1 MSEPMAAV
9 SAVLD
14 DGGQVSIRPTDA
26 GDERALT
33 VLYTGLGIHDERL
46 RSPRGRNTVAGT
58 AREAAALVPI
68 GQSVTAWANNEL
80 IGVAAYQALASPHE
94 ARVTVAVTSRWR
106 RRGVGTLLLEHL
118 ISRARQ
124 RGIESFHADVPA
136 NNSEMLG
143 VLADLGLAGKL
154 PAQPDV
160 SPGDASRGPLG
171 SMRRRPGSV
180 AFDLSLRYDERYLEA
195 VAERESRADVL
206 SLRRVFTPASVAVV
220 GASRREA
227 SVGNA
232 VVRHL
237 LGAGFHGPVYPVNP
251 HADSI
256 AGLRAYPSVS
266 ALPEV
271 PDLVVVAIPAPAVA
285 DVAEEC
291 GQCGAGGLVVLSAG
305 FSDLDAG
312 RLRQSVR
319 HYGMRMVGPNCIGVA
334 NTDLTVALDATFT
347 KRIASPGSVGVLT
360 QSGGIGFAVSESLHS
375 VGLGVSTF
383 ASVGN
388 KCDVSGND
396 LLLWW
401 RHDDQTEVAIIYLE
415 SFGNPRKFAY
425 LARQL
430 GRRIPLVVI
439 RAGASKVAQRAA
451 RSHTAATATPAVI
464 REELFRQAGVV
475 ATDDLAEAI
484 DAVAFFSWQPLP
496 AGRRV
501 ALVCNT
507 GGAGVVAADA
517 CDRHGLQVPPLS
529 TATQNALAAILPAV
543 GGAVTNPVDTTAGV
557 SAELFGRVLETVA
570 ADPGIDAIIPILTPT
585 AVSPTEQI
593 LDSIQLHVP
602 VAAVLLGQRETL
614 TLHGRV
620 PVYSSATAAVRALGH
635 AADYA
640 ATRSRDPGNVP
651 ELAGIDRDA
660 AEAAIGAYLAGH
672 PEGGWLD
679 GSGPD
684 AVALAY
690 GLPAAPS
697 VIAHD
702 AEKAA
707 KALTGLGGRV
717 AMKAQASG
725 MVHRSDEHAVVLGV
739 QTADEARSAYRRLA
753 ATFGDRLSG
762 VLVQQMIPPGTEML
776 VGFVRD
782 PMFGPLVQV
791 GAGGVTTDVVKDRS
805 ARLLPLTDRDA
816 QDMIGSLRM
825 SPLLAGFRDAP
836 PLDVAALTDVLY
848 RVARLAAD
856 LPTVAELD
864 INPLILY
871 PVGCAAVDVKI
882 RVAPAL
888 VIDPYLRE
896 LR

>member
-9 SAVLD
+9 SAVLE

-26 GDERALT
+26 RDEQALAL
-33 VLYTGLGIHDERL
+33 LYAGLGIADGR
-46 RSPRGRNTVAGT
+46 PRPRRDRGVAAGTGT
-58 AREAAALVPI
+58 AREAAALAPI
-68 GQSVTAWANNEL
+68 GQSVTAWANSEL
-80 IGVAAYQALASPHE
+80 IGVAAYQALGSPRE
-94 ARVTVAVTSRWR
+94 AQVTVAVTSRWQ

-124 RGIESFHADVPA
+124 RGIESFHADIPA
-136 NNSEMLG
+136 DNSEMLR
-143 VLADLGLAGKL
+143 VLADLGLAGKP
-154 PAQPDV
+154 PAQSDA

-171 SMRRRPGSV
+171 TMRRRPGSV

-206 SLRRVFTPASVAVV
+206 SLRRVFMPGSVAVV

-227 SVGNA
+227 SIGNA

-312 RLRQSVR
+312 RLRESVR

-334 NTDLTVALDATFT
+334 NTDLAVALDATFT
-347 KRIASPGSVGVLT
+347 KRIATPGSVGVLT
-360 QSGGIGFAVSESLHS
+360 QSGGIGFAVSESLHG

-388 KCDVSGND
+388 KYDVSGND

-401 RHDDQTEVAIIYLE
+401 RHDDQTKVAIIYLE

-425 LARQL
+425 LAREL

-439 RAGASKVAQRAA
+439 RAGASTVAQRAA

-464 REELFRQAGVV
+464 RDELFRQAGVV

-484 DAVAFFSWQPLP
+484 DAVGFFSWQPLP
-496 AGRRV
+496 EGRRV

-507 GGAGVVAADA
+507 GGAGVLAADA
-517 CDRHGLQVPPLS
+517 CARHGLQVPPLS
-529 TATQNALAAILPAV
+529 TATQDALAAILPSA
-543 GGAVTNPVDTTAGV
+543 GRAVTNPVDTTAGV

-570 ADPGIDAIIPILTPT
+570 ADPGIDAIVPILTPT
-585 AVSPTEQI
+585 AISPTEQI
-593 LDSIQLHVP
+593 LDSVQLRAP
-602 VAAVLLGQRETL
+602 VAAVLLGQREAL
-614 TLHGRV
+614 TLHGHV
-620 PVYSSATAAVRALGH
+620 PVYSSVTAAIRALGH

-640 ATRSRDPGNVP
+640 ATRSREPGTVP
-651 ELAGIDRDA
+651 ELTSIDKNA
-660 AEAAIGAYLAGH
+660 AEAAIGDYLSGH

-679 GSGPD
+679 GSVLD
-684 AVALAY
+684 AVARAY

-697 VIAHD
+697 RIAH
-702 AEKAA
+702 E
-707 KALTGLGGRV
+707 GL
-717 AMKAQASG
+717 
-725 MVHRSDEHAVVLGV
+725 
-739 QTADEARSAYRRLA
+739 
-753 ATFGDRLSG
+753 
-762 VLVQQMIPPGTEML
+762 LVQQMISPGTEML

-782 PMFGPLVQV
+782 DVFGPLVQV
-791 GAGGVTTDVVKDRS
+791 GAGGVTTDLVKDRS

-836 PLDVAALTDVLY
+836 PLDAAALTDVVY

-856 LPTVAELD
+856 LPAVAELD
-864 INPLILY
+864 INPLIVY
-871 PVGCAAVDVKI
+871 PAGCAAVDVKI